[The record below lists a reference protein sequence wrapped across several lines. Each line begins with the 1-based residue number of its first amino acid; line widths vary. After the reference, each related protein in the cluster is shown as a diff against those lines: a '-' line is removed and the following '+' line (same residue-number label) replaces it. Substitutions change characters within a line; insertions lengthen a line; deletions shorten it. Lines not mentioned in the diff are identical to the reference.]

1 MNIFGSAGAVSNAR
15 SLLVKSGVVPMHN
28 ACGPTPSGS
37 CIQSSTVS
45 KKLIY
50 SPKMQKTMLI
60 SCVKTSEAKETSKS
74 NGEAVSSDSIPQGSL
89 EKTPRSATFPNGFE
103 LFSETPILNS
113 AVMGDSEYVV
123 LLLTLQALMLEVCD
137 ETEIAEL
144 KLKVGDFEMHLKRNV
159 GATTTPLSSISPTT
173 PPPIPSK
180 PMVESTPAAPPPSPP
195 KSSSEKTSPFKN
207 VASQKIS
214 KLAALEASGTS
225 GYILVSSPTVGK
237 FQRGRTVKEKRQPP
251 ICKEGDIIKE
261 GQVIGYVEQF
271 GTELPV
277 KSDVGGE
284 VFKILFNDEEAVGY
298 GDPLVAILPS
308 FHGIN
313 IK

>member
-1 MNIFGSAGAVSNAR
+1 MESPAVLRSFPCSAGAVSNAR

-74 NGEAVSSDSIPQGSL
+74 NVSSDSIQQGSL

-103 LFSETPILNS
+103 
-113 AVMGDSEYVV
+113 
-123 LLLTLQALMLEVCD
+123 ALMLEVCD

-214 KLAALEASGTS
+214 KLAALEASGSS

-251 ICKEGDIIKE
+251 ICKEGDVIKE